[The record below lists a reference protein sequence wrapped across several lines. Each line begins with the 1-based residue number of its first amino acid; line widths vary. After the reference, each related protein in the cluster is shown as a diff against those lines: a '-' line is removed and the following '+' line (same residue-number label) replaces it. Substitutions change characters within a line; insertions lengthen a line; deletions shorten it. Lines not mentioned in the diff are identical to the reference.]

1 MKVTTE
7 FVLFYNSQSGT
18 SIIGQQFKGSGYC
31 MFPGKTKLGESTMNV
46 FFHGTIEA
54 GFDAIKA
61 KIEKDMAGPMG
72 QWISE
77 YRLADLGNNEVMCAM
92 NCTNMEAMGAFMADP
107 AEMQWDKDNGAVY
120 KAYMMSEM
128 TE

>member
-1 MKVTTE
+1 M
-7 FVLFYNSQSGT
+7 SSD
-18 SIIGQQFKGSGYC
+18 
-31 MFPGKTKLGESTMNV
+31 KTLLGESTMNI

-54 GFDAIKA
+54 GFDVLKA
-61 KIEKDMAGPMG
+61 KIDEDMAGPMG
-72 QWISE
+72 KLISE

-92 NCTNMEAMGAFMADP
+92 NCTDMEAMGAFMADP
-107 AEMQWDKDNGAVY
+107 AEIQLDKDNGAVY

>member
-1 MKVTTE
+1 
-7 FVLFYNSQSGT
+7 
-18 SIIGQQFKGSGYC
+18 
-31 MFPGKTKLGESTMNV
+31 MFPDKTKLGESTMNV

-77 YRLADLGNNEVMCAM
+77 YRLADLGNN
-92 NCTNMEAMGAFMADP
+92 
-107 AEMQWDKDNGAVY
+107 
-120 KAYMMSEM
+120 
-128 TE
+128 